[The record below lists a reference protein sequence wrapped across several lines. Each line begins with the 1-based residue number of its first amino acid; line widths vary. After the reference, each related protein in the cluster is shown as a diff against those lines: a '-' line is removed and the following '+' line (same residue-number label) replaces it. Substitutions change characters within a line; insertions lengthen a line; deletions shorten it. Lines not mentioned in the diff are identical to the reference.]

1 MTRHQCQANKE
12 IQTRISSCTDDR
24 WRDFMVRR
32 LTDLSLCYLVHLMN
46 CFSFVFSSKLSV
58 GFKRKA
64 QHVPAQSA
72 DGELRIYIYMHFFFA
87 FQIVIYL
94 VHFLLILLHCSVKEK
109 QEVGRSKHEMK
120 QLYY

>member
-72 DGELRIYIYMHFFFA
+72 DGELYIYMHFFFC
-87 FQIVIYL
+87 IPNSYL
-94 VHFLLILLHCSVKEK
+94 SSTFFTFS
-109 QEVGRSKHEMK
+109 S
-120 QLYY
+120 